1 VTSTRL
7 LLAAAAVALLASGCG
22 TPDCLNSTAYLDS
35 SATAPLRIPEGMAQP
50 DRMLDMG
57 IPGGAPAGGGTK
69 GGDGTCLAAPPA
81 YFASADGP
89 NPEGLPVRQGG
100 VSVAARPGQ
109 GAGPVIGTSL
119 VSQDVSVFLTNWAAT
134 WTRRDAQAWF
144 RFYADNYVPAGY
156 DSHDEW
162 EQAQLPRFEV
172 PAATTVELE
181 TLEVVTGEDGRTKAR
196 FVQTFGQVPEI
207 RRVVKE
213 MVLVPSQ
220 DNRDWRIVDERIVDI
235 L

>member
-1 VTSTRL
+1 MTSSRL
-7 LLAAAAVALLASGCG
+7 LLAVAATVLLASGCG

-35 SATAPLRIPEGMAQP
+35 APVAPLRIPDGMGRP
-50 DRMLDMG
+50 DRAMDMG
-57 IPGGAPAGGGTK
+57 IPGGAPVGGGTK
-69 GGDGTCLAAPPA
+69 AGDGTCLAAPPA

-100 VSVAARPGQ
+100 ISVAARPG
-109 GAGPVIGTSL
+109 GAVPVVGTSL
-119 VSQDVSVFLTNWAAT
+119 VSQDVAGFLTNWADT

-144 RFYADNYVPAGY
+144 GFYASDYVPAGY
-156 DSHDEW
+156 DTHEEW
-162 EQAQLPRFEV
+162 QQAQLPRFEI
-172 PAATTVELE
+172 PAATTVEVG

-196 FVQTFGQVPEI
+196 FVQTFGQAPEI

-213 MVLVPSQ
+213 MLLVPAP
-220 DNRDWRIVDERIVDI
+220 DRGDWRIVDERIVDI

>member
-1 VTSTRL
+1 M
-7 LLAAAAVALLASGCG
+7 AAGAALLASGCG
-22 TPDCLNSTAYLDS
+22 TPPCLESTAYLNS
-35 SATAPLRIPEGMAQP
+35 SSSAPLRVPQGMGQP
-50 DRMLDMG
+50 DRMMDMG
-57 IPGGAPAGGGTK
+57 IPGGAPVGGGMK
-69 GGDGTCLAAPPA
+69 SGDGACLAAPPS

-100 VSVAARPGQ
+100 VSVAARPG
-109 GAGPVIGTSL
+109 GAVPVIGTSL
-119 VSQDVSVFLTNWAAT
+119 VSQDVAGFLTNWAAT

-144 RFYADNYVPAGY
+144 RYYADDYVPAGY
-156 DSHDEW
+156 NSHDEW
-162 EQAQLPRFEV
+162 QAAQLPRFEV

-196 FVQTFGQVPEI
+196 FVQTFGQAPEI